1 MAVERE
7 ALHPAVQRVIEQFE
21 ALELHA
27 ARSGREVMDALTQV
41 VLDSRAANSAALSGE
56 IEAAVRALLAAMP
69 AYAPPLNVM
78 HRIMSRLEEAQN
90 TDATTEDLRR
100 AFEHEAA
107 AFHDWSSSARAR
119 ITAYGAEIIP
129 DGATVFTY
137 TLSETALRTLWEA
150 ARRGKRFR
158 VLVTESRPNND
169 GLVTATEL
177 SKEGV
182 DVSVSVDACI
192 AELIRQADLMMV
204 GAEAIMPDGS
214 AVCKVGT
221 YPSAL
226 VAKSCGVPV
235 YVTVDTLKFNV
246 TALSGLSLRVDPI
259 CRSDLSADDSV
270 NVVGHL
276 FDRTPPELLRG
287 IITERGIL
295 SPRACAGVMAGM
307 PMSQRLIDRLRV
319 WNQPDLDT
327 TRIM

>member
-1 MAVERE
+1 MEEA

-41 VLDSRAANSAALSGE
+41 VLDSGAANIAELTGE
-56 IEAAVRALLAAMP
+56 IEAAVDALLAAMP

-78 HRIMSRLEEAQN
+78 HRLLSRLEEARN
-90 TDATTEDLRR
+90 TGATTNDLRR
-100 AFEHEAA
+100 AFEREAA
-107 AFHDWSSSARAR
+107 AFHDWSASARER
-119 ITAYGAEIIP
+119 IAAYGAEMIP

-137 TLSETALRTLWEA
+137 TLSETALRTLREA
-150 ARRGKRFR
+150 ARRGKRFK

-169 GLVTATEL
+169 GLVTAVEL

-182 DVSVSVDACI
+182 DVAVSIDACI

-214 AVCKVGT
+214 AVCKIGT
-221 YPSAL
+221 YPAAL
-226 VAKSCGVPV
+226 VAKSFGVPV

-246 TALSGLSLRVDPI
+246 TALSGLSLKVDPI
-259 CRSDLSADDSV
+259 RRSDVTADGSAT
-270 NVVGHL
+270 VVGHL
-276 FDRTPPELLRG
+276 FDHTPPELLRA
-287 IITERGIL
+287 IVSERGIL
-295 SPRACAGVMAGM
+295 SPQACAEVMAGM

-319 WNQPDLDT
+319 WSQQGIT
-327 TRIM
+327 ATRIA